1 MTKTELADAIAASTG
16 LSKNQAGDVLNSIL
30 DQATV
35 ALSKGERV
43 ALPGLGSFS
52 LSERAARTG
61 RNPQTGQTMTIAA
74 SKTVRFSPAA
84 ALKKAVN

>member
-16 LSKNQAGDVLNSIL
+16 LSKKQASEVLNSIL
-30 DQATV
+30 DEVTV
-35 ALSKGERV
+35 TLSRGERV

-52 LSERAARTG
+52 LSDRAARTG
-61 RNPQTGQTMTIAA
+61 RNPRTGKAMTIPA
-74 SKTVRFSPAA
+74 SKAVRFSPAS

>member
-1 MTKTELADAIAASTG
+1 MTKIELAEAIAASTG
-16 LSKNQAGDVLNSIL
+16 LSKSQAGDVLNSIL

-35 ALSKGERV
+35 ALSRGDRV

-61 RNPQTGQTMTIAA
+61 RNPQTGQTMSIPA
-74 SKTVRFSPAA
+74 SKAVRFSPAS